1 VVTPR
6 DPRPAL
12 DPSLTI
18 SGGRDLVAVVG
29 RLARERS
36 WETLTALF
44 GSLAGEEGIA
54 PAALGDL
61 DSAARL
67 VAEALAALPAPQNP
81 RSEQADELRA
91 LALAAAEALLCRCA
105 RPPLTEIERRAL
117 ERAAGLL
124 ERGGDHRRAALAYE
138 DLGADERAA
147 DAWGALGDLERM
159 EAAHDRDARRLAGR
173 RAAGKL
179 LHRFE
184 VLLTGGERVAA
195 LAAIAAGAGIE
206 ELASLRLRAATIE
219 RRLCRG
225 RAVAL
230 RAPGGSWVR
239 VAPLP
244 AEIGRDPAV
253 GLPLRD
259 PAVSRRH
266 AELRTLGDDV
276 VLADLGS
283 RAGIR
288 LAGVRLES
296 GAAVPLRG
304 AGEIALGPTTV
315 LRFEAAGGT
324 VKLEGTS
331 GLDRGLQALVGPA
344 PLAFA
349 ALLPGTEGLA
359 IEVAREHGV
368 DHIVRLKRPIDVA
381 VRVEGHLIGT
391 GCDLLH
397 GDVLEVLGS
406 GARVEVE

>member
-1 VVTPR
+1 MTPR

-29 RLARERS
+29 RLVRERS

-67 VAEALAALPAPQNP
+67 VDHALAALPPPKNP

-91 LALAAAEALLCRCA
+91 LALAAADVLLGRCA

-159 EAAHDRDARRLAGR
+159 EAAHEREARRLKAR
-173 RAAGKL
+173 RAAGEI

-184 VLLTGGERVAA
+184 ALLTGGERLAA
-195 LAAIAAGAGIE
+195 LAAIAAGTGID
-206 ELASLRLRAATIE
+206 ELGSLRLRAATIE

-230 RAPGGSWVR
+230 RAPGGSWIR

-244 AEIGRDPAV
+244 AQIGRDPAV
-253 GLPLRD
+253 SIPLRD
-259 PAVSRRH
+259 PAVSRHH
-266 AELRTLGDDV
+266 AELRAAGEEV
-276 VLADLGS
+276 ALADLGS
-283 RAGIR
+283 RAGVL
-288 LAGVRLES
+288 LAGVRLGS

-304 AGEIALGPTTV
+304 AGELTLGPTTV
-315 LRFEAAGGT
+315 LRFEATAGT
-324 VKLEGTS
+324 VALAGAN
-331 GLDRGLQALVGPA
+331 GLDRGLQALAGAA
-344 PLAFA
+344 PLPFA
-349 ALLPGTEGLA
+349 SLLPGTEGLA
-359 IEVAREHGV
+359 IEVAREV
-368 DHIVRLKRPIDVA
+368 VRLRRRVDVA
-381 VRVEGHLIGT
+381 VRVDGHLIGT

-397 GDVLEVLGS
+397 GDVVEVLRS
-406 GARVEVE
+406 GARFEVE